1 MYELLERHAWATT
14 ALLTV
19 MVACAFGFCLAVT
32 RAFGWPDPYALVL
45 ASLLATALVAT
56 YLVGD
61 RGVFRT
67 VGPKVSEHPARRR
80 ARQILS
86 EAAVSAG
93 IAEPALILLD
103 TDAMNSAAM
112 GRTPERRTILT
123 TTGAVEDL
131 RPHEL
136 RAVFAHELAHI
147 RGEDTSVY
155 PIMWVVGRLSRYLL
169 WAVALTVLEVLI
181 LLGISGEEE
190 FITVC
195 TPLMTV
201 AAFVILFKVP
211 IQMIGAGTG
220 PQARRLVARAVA
232 RLFFFV
238 GALWLVTIVHMS
250 SPAVA
255 VARSDIFRRN
265 WSALLVACLLL
276 VVGSAAG
283 RLAQV
288 AFART
293 REYVADATA
302 AMALRDPLSVARA
315 LISMDERL
323 NTVDGAHP
331 ASSHMYIMPP
341 EGPFLRPVLEMHPS
355 VPSRLERLRMAN
367 PTDPELGK
375 LVGDYFERR
384 ALARPV
390 S

>member
-1 MYELLERHAWATT
+1 VYELLERNAWVST
-14 ALLTV
+14 ALLAI
-19 MVACAFGFCLAVT
+19 MAACAFGFCLAFT

-45 ASLLATALVAT
+45 ASLLATALVAM

-67 VGPKVSEHPARRR
+67 VGPKVSEHPTRRR
-80 ARQILS
+80 AREVLS

-93 IAEPALILLD
+93 MAEPALILVD
-103 TDAMNSAAM
+103 TDAVNSAAM
-112 GRTPERRTILT
+112 GRTPGRRTILT
-123 TTGAVEDL
+123 TTGAVDDL
-131 RPHEL
+131 RADEL

-147 RGEDTSVY
+147 RGEDTSAY

-169 WAVALTVLEVLI
+169 GAVALTALEVLV
-181 LLGISGEEE
+181 LLGTSGEEE
-190 FITVC
+190 FLTVC
-195 TPLMTV
+195 TPLMLV
-201 AAFVILFKVP
+201 VAFVILFKVP

-220 PQARRLVARAVA
+220 PKARQLVARAVA
-232 RLFFFV
+232 RTFMFV
-238 GALWLVTIVHMS
+238 GVLWLITVVHVS
-250 SPAVA
+250 SPLGD
-255 VARSDIFRRN
+255 VARSEPFRRT
-265 WSALLVACLLL
+265 WPALLVGCALLL
-276 VVGSAAG
+276 VGSAAG

-302 AMALRDPLSVARA
+302 AMALRDPLSLARA
-315 LISMDERL
+315 LIAMDERL

-341 EGPFLRPVLEMHPS
+341 EGPFSRPILEMHPS
-355 VPSRLERLRMAN
+355 IPSRLERLRMAN
-367 PTDPELGK
+367 PTDPDLAR

-384 ALARPV
+384 ATAHRV

>member
-1 MYELLERHAWATT
+1 MYELLERNAWATG
-14 ALLTV
+14 ALLAV
-19 MVACAFGFCLAVT
+19 MAACAFGFCLAFT

-45 ASLLATALVAT
+45 ATLLATALVAM

-80 ARQILS
+80 AREVLS

-93 IAEPALILLD
+93 MAEPALILLD
-103 TDAMNSAAM
+103 TDAVNSASM

-123 TTGAVEDL
+123 TTGAVDGL
-131 RPHEL
+131 KGDEL
-136 RAVFAHELAHI
+136 RAIFAHELAHI

-155 PIMWVVGRLSRYLL
+155 PIMWVVGRVSRFLL
-169 WAVALTVLEVLI
+169 GAVVLTALEVLV
-181 LLGISGEEE
+181 LVGISGDEE
-190 FITVC
+190 FFTVC
-195 TPLMTV
+195 TPLMLV
-201 AAFVILFKVP
+201 VSFVILFKVP

-220 PQARRLVARAVA
+220 PKARQLAARALA
-232 RLFFFV
+232 RVFMFV
-238 GALWLVTIVHMS
+238 GVLWLITVVHLS
-250 SPAVA
+250 SPLGE
-255 VARSDIFRRN
+255 VARSGLFRRT
-265 WSALLVACLLL
+265 WPALLAACALLL
-276 VVGSAAG
+276 AGSAAG

-302 AMALRDPLSVARA
+302 AMALRDPLSLARA
-315 LISMDERL
+315 LISMDARL

-331 ASSHMYIMPP
+331 ASSHMYMMPP
-341 EGPFLRPVLEMHPS
+341 EGPFTRPILEMHPS

-367 PTDPELGK
+367 PTDPELAE
-375 LVGDYFERR
+375 LVGGYFERR
-384 ALARPV
+384 AAARPV